1 MPNKIATDKA
11 TKKAIK
17 CLGIEIAR
25 CHEGVMSQS
34 KLAQKIGLPRS
45 NMKYIED
52 GINAPTAEVYER
64 LIQELSP
71 EPKVKARL
79 DQLYMQ
85 IRKTPPPDVC
95 ATILQ
100 NKALIS
106 VLQQI
111 NGTTMTKEQIDKTA
125 DLFASFAIESEKE

>member
-1 MPNKIATDKA
+1 MPNKIAIDKA

-17 CLGIEIAR
+17 SLGIEIAR

-52 GINAPTAEVYER
+52 GVNAPTAEVYGR
-64 LIQELSP
+64 LIKELSP
-71 EPKVKARL
+71 EPEVKARM

-95 ATILQ
+95 ATLLQ
-100 NKALIS
+100 NKALICA
-106 VLQQI
+106 LQQMSGI
-111 NGTTMTKEQIDKTA
+111 TMTKEQIDKTT